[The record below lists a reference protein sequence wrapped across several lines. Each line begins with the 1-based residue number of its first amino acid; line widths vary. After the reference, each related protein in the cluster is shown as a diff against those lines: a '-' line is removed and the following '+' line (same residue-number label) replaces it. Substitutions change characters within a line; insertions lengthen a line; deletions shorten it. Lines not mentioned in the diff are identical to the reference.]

1 MLTYIIRR
9 LLATI
14 PILMFVGFFVF
25 TLLYITPGD
34 PAVIIAGDTA
44 TPEQVELIRLRL
56 GLNEPYLVRLTQWF
70 ASVLQGDLGTSVFNE
85 IAVSTLIGQRFEPTL
100 SLAVVTL
107 IMAVGIAIP
116 VGTIAALTAGSW
128 IDRSIMGLAVLAF
141 SVPVFV
147 VGYALVMLFALKLDW
162 LPVQGFVS
170 FSESPTEFFRHLVL
184 PGISL
189 GLVFTALIAR
199 IVRASMLDVLSQ
211 DYIRTAKSKGLSA
224 WDVLVGHALRNAAV
238 PIATIIGIGV
248 GLLMTG
254 VVVTETVFAIPGLGR
269 LVVDA
274 IVRRDYPVIQGVI
287 LVFAAVY
294 VLVNLL
300 VDLSYTLLD
309 PRISY

>member
-1 MLTYIIRR
+1 M
-9 LLATI
+9 
-14 PILMFVGFFVF
+14 
-25 TLLYITPGD
+25 
-34 PAVIIAGDTA
+34 
-44 TPEQVELIRLRL
+44 
-56 GLNEPYLVRLTQWF
+56 
-70 ASVLQGDLGTSVFNE
+70 LQGDLGTSVFNE

>member
-1 MLTYIIRR
+1 
-9 LLATI
+9 
-14 PILMFVGFFVF
+14 
-25 TLLYITPGD
+25 
-34 PAVIIAGDTA
+34 
-44 TPEQVELIRLRL
+44 
-56 GLNEPYLVRLTQWF
+56 
-70 ASVLQGDLGTSVFNE
+70 
-85 IAVSTLIGQRFEPTL
+85 
-100 SLAVVTL
+100 
-107 IMAVGIAIP
+107 
-116 VGTIAALTAGSW
+116 
-128 IDRSIMGLAVLAF
+128 
-141 SVPVFV
+141 
-147 VGYALVMLFALKLDW
+147 
-162 LPVQGFVS
+162 
-170 FSESPTEFFRHLVL
+170 
-184 PGISL
+184 
-189 GLVFTALIAR
+189 
-199 IVRASMLDVLSQ
+199 MLDVLSQ

>member
-1 MLTYIIRR
+1 
-9 LLATI
+9 
-14 PILMFVGFFVF
+14 MFVGFFVF

-44 TPEQVELIRLRL
+44 TPEQVELIRVRL
-56 GLNEPYLVRLTQWF
+56 GLNEPYLLRLTQWF
-70 ASVLQGDLGTSVFNE
+70 TSVLQGDLGTSVFNE
-85 IAVSTLIGQRFEPTL
+85 MAVSTLIGQRFEPTL

-116 VGTIAALTAGSW
+116 VGTIAALTVGSW

-170 FSESPTEFFRHLVL
+170 FSESPAEFFRHLVL

-224 WDVLVGHALRNAAV
+224 WDVVVGHALRNAAV